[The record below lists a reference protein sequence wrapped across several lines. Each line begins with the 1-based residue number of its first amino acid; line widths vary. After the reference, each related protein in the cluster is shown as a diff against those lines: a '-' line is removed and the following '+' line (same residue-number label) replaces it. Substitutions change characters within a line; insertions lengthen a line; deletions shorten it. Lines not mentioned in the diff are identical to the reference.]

1 MGVNSENENGDTA
14 LDFSVRSISTLGI
27 TKYFLENGANINHV
41 GYNNYTPLLQ
51 SIEENAKDSNLE
63 TVKYLI
69 EKGADINSKTKNNWN
84 ALHLAARYGHPKIV
98 KLLLDKGLNINEKNI
113 YEWTPINLASFGNH
127 LDVVKLLL
135 ENGAS
140 LEIKND
146 DGETPLDTAIKEGHV
161 QIVNYFKNL
170 EREKR
175 LEEQRIAK
183 EKKENELKNYISKL
197 IVDGD
202 FEVLKEYTDKN
213 PNAVYYI
220 RNKSLR
226 LALTG
231 PKGMKVGDVRK
242 LIKEGN
248 SEVLIISLIKRVE
261 SPYKVFTLDE
271 IKTLQGMD
279 LSDNVI
285 AAMIDVTTQ
294 LLRDEKLKKQQEELI
309 AKQERLAKQ
318 QSN

>member
-1 MGVNSENENGDTA
+1 MGTA

-27 TKYFLENGANINHV
+27 TKYFFEN
-41 GYNNYTPLLQ
+41 
-51 SIEENAKDSNLE
+51 
-63 TVKYLI
+63 
-69 EKGADINSKTKNNWN
+69 GADINSKTKNNWN
-84 ALHLAARYGHPKIV
+84 ALHLAARYRHPKIV

-202 FEVLKEYTDKN
+202 FEV
-213 PNAVYYI
+213 
-220 RNKSLR
+220 
-226 LALTG
+226 
-231 PKGMKVGDVRK
+231 
-242 LIKEGN
+242 
-248 SEVLIISLIKRVE
+248 
-261 SPYKVFTLDE
+261 
-271 IKTLQGMD
+271 
-279 LSDNVI
+279 
-285 AAMIDVTTQ
+285 
-294 LLRDEKLKKQQEELI
+294 
-309 AKQERLAKQ
+309 
-318 QSN
+318 